1 MSYEIQRVLT
11 PYLVKLQQLLKNNA
25 RRHFLE
31 WKFSTR
37 IYWNTWKLPKRNLL
51 FQLPK
56 VLIIFV
62 ISGVRPGENMVCMG
76 RIININSHYQ
86 NFYCVCCVVSSCFP
100 ISGTETFIFHHVS
113 LRQTVNCVETRL
125 EMFTLEL
132 DYVRYKFKC
141 CWPNVC
147 EPIPLTFACLE
158 AELYW
163 PKGRVKNRLVSEHRK

>member
-1 MSYEIQRVLT
+1 MLT

-62 ISGVRPGENMVCMG
+62 ISGVRPGKNMVCTG

-100 ISGTETFIFHHVS
+100 IMQRNGNLLYFSSRIFKADCKLCWNSSGNVYAWIR
-113 LRQTVNCVETRL
+113 LRALQ
-125 EMFTLEL
+125 
-132 DYVRYKFKC
+132 
-141 CWPNVC
+141 
-147 EPIPLTFACLE
+147 I
-158 AELYW
+158 
-163 PKGRVKNRLVSEHRK
+163 